1 MVYIYKDKNSS
12 GNSIWY
18 LGENKKINGVSKRV
32 WSKYI
37 GTAKTIKKMV
47 EFPQLPLEIE
57 SISYGL
63 PTALLNINK
72 EISFSS
78 IIEKHCSKRL
88 QGLTVGEHILIDL
101 INRIDEQNSHNE
113 LGAWFQKTMLREVF
127 PVKQS
132 YLSSQSYWNHWQY
145 FDENKIEAIQKD
157 LLPKIIKYV
166 DIEQLFYDPTNFT
179 TWIDNKHKEN
189 PKGKKRHEV
198 SMAKYGK
205 SKNKISGLNQINL
218 ALLVTKDYGI
228 PLWHK
233 PYDGNINDVT
243 FFKTFINS
251 LIDKVEVFAKECK
264 SITLVMDKGNN
275 SPPNIKRISNDLHF
289 YVLGSLAPSQYKD
302 LLEIPLDKF
311 DVEYTS
317 SKKEI
322 YTAHTLRKE
331 VFGKQCKVVIT
342 YYEKTAYNQRER
354 TERALA
360 KALAYL
366 KEAKS
371 KLNEPKWNN
380 RDEVLMRIDS
390 NLTRFHAKGI
400 VNWELKEESE
410 KLKLNFSKNNEKL
423 NYFENSYGKS
433 ILFTNNEILSTEEI
447 IKVYHDKYV
456 VEQQIRQL
464 KNKHMISLTPEFC
477 WTDESCRVHAF
488 TCIMALLF
496 LSLLRKKVNEAGLK
510 LSNEEIVG
518 NLKSI
523 RKGLVL
529 MPKQEKVIP
538 MIEKMDEIQKK
549 LFGVLNLGKM
559 GNRGTT
565 A

>member
-12 GNSIWY
+12 GNSVWY
-18 LGENKKINGVSKRV
+18 LGENKKINGTSKRV

-37 GTAKTIKKMV
+37 GTAKAIKKMV

-57 SISYGL
+57 SVSYGL
-63 PTALLNINK
+63 SAALLNINK

-78 IIEKHCSKRL
+78 IIDKHCSKRD
-88 QGLTVGEHILIDL
+88 QDLTVGEHILIDV
-101 INRIDEQNSHNE
+101 INRIDEQNSHNKLE
-113 LGAWFQKTMLREVF
+113 AWFQKTMLREVF

-145 FDENKIEAIQKD
+145 LDEDKIEAIQKD
-157 LLPKIIKYV
+157 LLPKIIKDV
-166 DIEQLFYDPTNFT
+166 DIKQLFYDPTNFT
-179 TWIDNKHKEN
+179 TYIADKHKEN
-189 PKGKKRHEV
+189 PKGKNRHEV
-198 SMAKYGK
+198 RMAKYGK
-205 SKNKISGLNQINL
+205 SKNRIRGLNQINL
-218 ALLVTKDYGI
+218 ALLVTKDFGI

-275 SPPNIKRISNDLHF
+275 SPPNIKRISKDLHF
-289 YVLGSLAPSQYKD
+289 YVLGSLAPSQYED
-302 LLEIPLDKF
+302 LLEIPLNKF
-311 DVEYTS
+311 DVEYTN
-317 SKKEI
+317 SKGETYKA
-322 YTAHTLRKE
+322 YALRNE
-331 VFGKQCKVVIT
+331 VFGKQCNVVIT

-366 KEAKS
+366 EEAKS
-371 KLNEPKWNN
+371 KLNRPKWKN
-380 RDEVLMRIDS
+380 RDEVLVRINS
-390 NLTRFHAKGI
+390 TLTRFHAKGL
-400 VNWELKEESE
+400 VDWELKTENK
-410 KLKLNFSKNNEKL
+410 KLKLNFSENKERL
-423 NYFENSYGKS
+423 SYFENSYGKS
-433 ILFTNNEILSTEEI
+433 ILFTDNDILSTEEI
-447 IKVYHDKYV
+447 IKAYHDKYI

-488 TCIMALLF
+488 TCVMALLF
-496 LSLLRKKVNEAGLK
+496 LSLLKKKIHETGLK
-510 LSNEEIVG
+510 MTNEEIVDS
-518 NLKSI
+518 LKGI

-549 LFGVLNLGKM
+549 LFDALNLG
-559 GNRGTT
+559 
-565 A
+565 

>member
-1 MVYIYKDKNSS
+1 MVYIFKKKKP
-12 GNSIWY
+12 GGKFCWY
-18 LGENKKINGVSKRV
+18 LGENGWVNGASKRI
-32 WSKYI
+32 WEKYI
-37 GTAKTIKKMV
+37 GTANTIK
-47 EFPQLPLEIE
+47 QLIEEETPVPKQIE
-57 SISYGL
+57 SISFGL
-63 PTALLNINK
+63 PASLLGINN
-72 EISFSS
+72 EINFSS
-78 IIEKHCSKRL
+78 IVDKHNPKRN
-88 QGLTVGEHILIDL
+88 QGLTVGEHILIDI
-101 INRIDEQNSHNE
+101 INRIDEQNSHNK

-145 FDENKIEAIQKD
+145 FDEDKIEAIQKD
-157 LLPKIIKYV
+157 LLPKIIKDV

-179 TWIDNKHKEN
+179 TWIDNNHKEN

-198 SMAKYGK
+198 SMAKFGK
-205 SKNKISGLNQINL
+205 SKNKIRGLNQINL

-275 SPPNIKRISNDLHF
+275 SPPSIKRIGKDLHF

-302 LLEIPLDKF
+302 LLEIPLNKF

-317 SKKEI
+317 SKRETYK
-322 YTAHTLRKE
+322 AHSLRKE

-360 KALAYL
+360 KALVYL

-371 KLNEPKWNN
+371 KLNGSKWNN
-380 RDEVLMRIDS
+380 RDEVLMRINS

-400 VNWELKEESE
+400 VNWELKEECE
-410 KLKLNFSKNNEKL
+410 KLKLNFSKNEEKL
-423 NYFENSYGKS
+423 SYFENSYGKS
-433 ILFTNNEILSTEEI
+433 ILFTDNDILLTEEI
-447 IKVYHDKYV
+447 IKAYHDKYI

-488 TCIMALLF
+488 TCVMALLF

-510 LSNEEIVG
+510 LSDEEIVSK
-518 NLKSI
+518 LKGI
-523 RKGLVL
+523 RKSRVL
-529 MPKQEKVIP
+529 MPRRK
-538 MIEKMDEIQKK
+538 MIAMMEKMDSQQTK
-549 LFGVLNLGKM
+549 LYHKLRLEKHFF
-559 GNRGTT
+559 
-565 A
+565 